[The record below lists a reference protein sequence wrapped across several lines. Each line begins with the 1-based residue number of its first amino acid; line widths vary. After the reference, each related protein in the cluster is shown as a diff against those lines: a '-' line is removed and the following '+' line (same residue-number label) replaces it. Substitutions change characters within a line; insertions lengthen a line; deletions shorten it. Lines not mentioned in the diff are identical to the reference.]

1 MVFANLP
8 YEYHPK
14 KYKWFSTFFLHLNR
28 GPTGVNFSRQIGY
41 DTVFGSQG
49 VKMGIGG
56 KQRIRWKRRQIGTL
70 NLMNIFLEIESALA
84 VHDPGLNLWP
94 CPDLKTESRVLTPWS
109 WSYISALINLCY
121 WLFSPVP
128 KQNNKTMKG
137 SPHDPDLLLW
147 PCPGLT
153 VFPMTQT
160 KQ

>member
-1 MVFANLP
+1 MLVFANLP

-70 NLMNIFLEIESALA
+70 NLMNIFLEIESAIA

-94 CPDLKTESRVLTPWS
+94 CMILASISRRAWS
-109 WSYISALINLCY
+109 WPQSLAMSRFENGIESAHSVILVLRFG
-121 WLFSPVP
+121 LDQF
-128 KQNNKTMKG
+128 M
-137 SPHDPDLLLW
+137 L
-147 PCPGLT
+147 LT
-153 VFPMTQT
+153 VFPSTQT